1 MTNKLLFFVLL
12 ALCFSGCDMLE
23 THPYDVHITG
33 ERELTNKNIQLIENK
48 MQGKKTIRFA
58 MISDTQRW
66 YNSTEDVV
74 KALNARGD
82 IDFVI
87 HGGDQSD
94 FGVTKEFIW
103 MRDIFNKFQMPY
115 VCLLGNHDCLVQVK
129 THTEPFMEIPTS
141 PSQPEMYALSASIP
155 MRWNMIIRNRFPISI
170 L

>member
-48 MQGKKTIRFA
+48 MQSKKTIRFA

-115 VCLLGNHDCLVQVK
+115 VCLLGNHDCLG
-129 THTEPFMEIPTS
+129 TGEDAYRAIYGDP
-141 PSQPEMYALSASIP
+141 
-155 MRWNMIIRNRFPISI
+155 NRLHSRKCTLYLPQYQCDGI
-170 L
+170 

>member
-1 MTNKLLFFVLL
+1 
-12 ALCFSGCDMLE
+12 
-23 THPYDVHITG
+23 
-33 ERELTNKNIQLIENK
+33 
-48 MQGKKTIRFA
+48 

-94 FGVTKEFIW
+94 FGV
-103 MRDIFNKFQMPY
+103 
-115 VCLLGNHDCLVQVK
+115 K
-129 THTEPFMEIPTS
+129 THTGPFMEIPTS

-155 MRWNMIIRNRFPISI
+155 MRWNMIIRNRFPIST

>member
-74 KALNARGD
+74 KAHSRRRPVR
-82 IDFVI
+82 FRRHKRI
-87 HGGDQSD
+87 HMDAGH
-94 FGVTKEFIW
+94 I
-103 MRDIFNKFQMPY
+103 
-115 VCLLGNHDCLVQVK
+115 
-129 THTEPFMEIPTS
+129 
-141 PSQPEMYALSASIP
+141 
-155 MRWNMIIRNRFPISI
+155 
-170 L
+170 